1 MVSGGMM
8 KLRMFLCL
16 LLGCCLYMAQ
26 AQGKTEL
33 CIVGTVHNP
42 RSYFDSDTVY
52 RILCRLEAD
61 VVLMELD
68 SAFFDRDFR
77 FDLERF
83 PDLLSTNENIG
94 AHRYQT
100 ERGAL
105 LRPFDVS
112 GRNAWYREHRY
123 FERQDSMWLDVLAC
137 YRKGRLDKRAQ
148 EDVDLVLQVM
158 DYNGMKFAS
167 ARDMNSSM
175 TMGYL
180 SLREQILYSK
190 LLSVVEHTESLS
202 HWQDF
207 ARLWAAHWW
216 RRNEIMAAN
225 IRRTVGT
232 FAGRRVVVFVGL
244 EHKPAL
250 MRLLQ
255 GASDEWV
262 LKEYWEY

>member
-1 MVSGGMM
+1 M
-8 KLRMFLCL
+8 KLRIFLCL
-16 LLGCCLYMAQ
+16 LLSCCLYMTQ
-26 AQGKTEL
+26 AQKKTEL
-33 CIVGTVHNP
+33 CIVGTVHSP

-52 RILCRLEAD
+52 QILCQADAD
-61 VVLMELD
+61 VILIELD
-68 SAFFDRDFR
+68 TAFFDSDFR

-83 PDLLSTNENIG
+83 PDLLSTNENIA

-100 ERGAL
+100 EQGAL

-123 FERQDSMWLDVLAC
+123 FERQDSMWLDVLTC
-137 YRKGRLDKRAQ
+137 YREGRLDKRAQ
-148 EDVDLVLQVM
+148 EDVELVLQVM

-180 SLREQILYSK
+180 SLREQILYPK
-190 LLSVVEHTESLS
+190 LVSVVEHTPNLS
-202 HWQDF
+202 HWLDF
-207 ARLWAAHWW
+207 AKLWAAHWW
-216 RRNEIMAAN
+216 KRNEIMAAN
-225 IRRTVGT
+225 IRRTVVT
-232 FAGRRVVVFVGL
+232 FPDRRVVVLVGI

-250 MRLLQ
+250 MRLLKSE
-255 GASDEWV
+255 SDEWV